1 MFEDE
6 KMIQQ
11 FQNGETIIKEGDP
24 GKELFIVV
32 KGKVNIVKES
42 DDVKTTLATLGEG
55 DIFGE
60 MALVDS
66 RPRSATAEALG
77 EVTVRVL
84 DRESFKTMLTGNPKI
99 AMLVFDKLCQRL
111 RSVNDELQREMV
123 RDASV
128 HKALGHITLR
138 RGMI

>member
-6 KMIQQ
+6 KMMKQ
-11 FQNGETIIKEGDP
+11 FQNGDTIIKEGDP
-24 GKELFIVV
+24 GKELFIIV

-42 DDVKTTLATLGEG
+42 DDVKTTLATLSEG

-66 RPRSATAEALG
+66 RPRSASAKALG
-77 EVTVRVL
+77 EVAVRVL
-84 DRESFKTMLTGNPKI
+84 DRESFKTMLTGNPKV

>member
-6 KMIQQ
+6 KMMKQ
-11 FQNGETIIKEGDP
+11 FQNGETIIKEGDS
-24 GKELFIVV
+24 GKELFIIV

-42 DDVKTTLATLGEG
+42 DDVKTTLATLTEG

-77 EVTVRVL
+77 DVTVRVL
-84 DRESFKTMLTGNPKI
+84 DRESFKAMLTGNPKV

-123 RDASV
+123 RDANV

>member
-6 KMIQQ
+6 KMMQQ
-11 FQNGETIIKEGDP
+11 FEDGETIIKEGDP
-24 GKELFIVV
+24 GKELFIIV

-42 DDVKTTLATLGEG
+42 DGVKTTLATLGEG

-77 EVTVRVL
+77 EVTARVL

-111 RSVNDELQREMV
+111 RSVNDELQKEMV